1 MSIRRCPDGLSSWG
15 LCVSVLSYS
24 CQFPH
29 SHPKST
35 EPLFCSSLHRTP
47 LGTFWAGPNTIS
59 SECIDI
65 LSQNLWYLHQTNIL
79 LKPNT
84 IIPIPTFIS
93 LLALVYLS
101 FSFTFFTYYNNH
113 GYKCLAIW
121 IIDFEQI
128 TILKSFEISSFVF
141 KFYIYSYIRK
151 GELWLD
157 HIKFINSITP
167 MID

>member
-1 MSIRRCPDGLSSWG
+1 MSIHHCRDGLSSSG

-24 CQFPH
+24 YQFPR

-35 EPLFCSSLHRTP
+35 EPLFCSSLRKTL
-47 LGTFWAGPNTIS
+47 LGTFWVGPNTIS
-59 SECIDI
+59 FEYIDI
-65 LSQNLWYLHQTNIL
+65 LSQNLWYLHQSNIL

-93 LLALVYLS
+93 LLALLYLS

-121 IIDFEQI
+121 TIYFEQI
-128 TILKSFEISSFVF
+128 TIVKSFEFHF
-141 KFYIYSYIRK
+141 LYSN
-151 GELWLD
+151 
-157 HIKFINSITP
+157 FIFTCTSERDNFEWTI
-167 MID
+167 